1 MYLRILRL
9 RLSPFSQFLNST
21 SCLPWKVQ
29 RLRVRRRFAHLS
41 IHFIIPVKT
50 VIVNKADQS
59 RSLANLT
66 ATEGFGR
73 NNSGM
78 GALRVGIDAS
88 LWFHRAEFSKGG
100 ENPELRPKNEAGK
113 LNGGVDIKGM
123 KKLLG
128 IFGMEWRMNW
138 AHLNSTGII
147 DAAIIDDVDALVF
160 GALRII
166 KNPSPTL
173 SGNKSNHALNS
184 DGKATK
190 DLVVVYTAT
199 AIWQHPDI
207 QMSRGGFILFGLLVK
222 GGYSE
227 GVIDIGKQTAHAFS
241 RCGFG
246 DELLA
251 IFHQRDDED
260 IRPALAR
267 WCTAVNAELNTNSRK
282 LLRHAHPSSSLPGD
296 FASGKN
302 ADPVCSAEFGLHGAG
317 EINVAHATEFCYRS
331 VIVKRF
337 QNVLWEAVTIRVLRR
352 ATLEAD
358 DKEWMKRLAREDVIC
373 IPSSFIDKYFGES
386 GTQCRRPVLT
396 NCDPGVHRDLITK
409 IASSRNHAS
418 TDRMLEYRIEIP
430 PSQLVQIAL
439 MSIRGMRPLDPLS
452 VSQQNPSSFSYC
464 TPKNVPHDSD
474 STIRLWVPAS
484 MMDEVHPN
492 LVAEYE
498 DKLTREAQGSQTKCT
513 KGSER
518 GGQERDK
525 STIPLPSPTCHPL
538 GNGMVLQ
545 MVTSCSRCSVLMIV
559 AIRTV
564 NVII

>member
-1 MYLRILRL
+1 MLR
-9 RLSPFSQFLNST
+9 Q
-21 SCLPWKVQ
+21 
-29 RLRVRRRFAHLS
+29 
-41 IHFIIPVKT
+41 
-50 VIVNKADQS
+50 
-59 RSLANLT
+59 
-66 ATEGFGR
+66 
-73 NNSGM
+73 
-78 GALRVGIDAS
+78 
-88 LWFHRAEFSKGG
+88 
-100 ENPELRPKNEAGK
+100 
-113 LNGGVDIKGM
+113 
-123 KKLLG
+123 
-128 IFGMEWRMNW
+128 NW

-302 ADPVCSAEFGLHGAG
+302 ADP
-317 EINVAHATEFCYRS
+317 
-331 VIVKRF
+331 
-337 QNVLWEAVTIRVLRR
+337 
-352 ATLEAD
+352 LEVMDPLSSKAS
-358 DKEWMKRLAREDVIC
+358 LPLTPEDVIC

-525 STIPLPSPTCHPL
+525 STIPLPSPTWCHISSGESFDSTRTLPERDL
-538 GNGMVLQ
+538 QSTSESSSWQWDGPSNGHFLFSMLSPDDSSYSDSECDNLDSGLHYTLHFGDIAV
-545 MVTSCSRCSVLMIV
+545 VDGVGYHRG
-559 AIRTV
+559 R
-564 NVII
+564 